1 MATGDKF
8 GRMINRLGWR
18 HMNAFMGPT
27 NSNQQLF
34 FYPNSV
40 DTVYVREDFTGTNFA
55 NSGLSTGVTAAGA
68 GAVFANG
75 TGAGTIFG
83 GAATG
88 ALTAT
93 SVITSLTGPNIWT
106 AGKNCGM
113 HARISMSSNTNINF
127 EVGFVD
133 VSTSSVSMA
142 ISDIDVPTFGNG
154 ATNAALV
161 SMDTSQ
167 TLKTM
172 ALCVTG
178 SQASGSAT
186 SAAIGTLTPTGSV
199 TSWMDIVVQTIFQ
212 DATHADV
219 VTLINNS
226 PANTTFLGSTTAK
239 QINSA
244 AALMPW
250 IAVQEVTTANT
261 TLKFNVELFECWMDR

>member
-8 GRMINRLGWR
+8 GRTYNRLGWR
-18 HMNAFMGPT
+18 HLNAFAGPT
-27 NSNQQLF
+27 QSNMQRY
-34 FYPNSV
+34 FYGMST
-40 DTVYVREDFTGTNFA
+40 DTVYMKDDFLGTNFA
-55 NSGLSTGVTAAGA
+55 SSGLSAGVTAAGA
-68 GAVFANG
+68 GAVFAIG
-75 TGAGTIFG
+75 TGSSTAFG
-83 GAATG
+83 GAITG
-88 ALTAT
+88 ALTTT
-93 SVITSLTGPNIWT
+93 SVITSLTGANIWT
-106 AGKNCGM
+106 PAKNCGM
-113 HARISMSSNTNINF
+113 HIRVSMQSNTNINF
-127 EVGFVD
+127 EVGF
-133 VSTSSVSMA
+133 TSSVSMA

-199 TSWMDIVVQTIFQ
+199 TSWMDIVVQTINQ

-226 PANTTFLGSTTAK
+226 PANETFLGGTPAK
-239 QINSA
+239 QINSSA
-244 AALMPW
+244 AMMPW
-250 IAVQEVTTANT
+250 IAFQEVTTANAS
-261 TLKFNVELFECWMDR
+261 LKVNIDLFEIWQDR